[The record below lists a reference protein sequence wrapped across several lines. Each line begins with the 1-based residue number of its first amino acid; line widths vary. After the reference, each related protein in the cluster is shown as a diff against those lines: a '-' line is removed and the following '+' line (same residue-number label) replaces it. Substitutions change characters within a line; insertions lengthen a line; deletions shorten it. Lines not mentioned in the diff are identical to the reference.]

1 MNLHPA
7 VAWQKNCSGFKRRIL
22 FSRAEDRKKFALMKT
37 ILNAEK
43 KQQQAGKSTPFEAMQ
58 VALLPWSTAKPSALS
73 SLAARRAVCYSCA

>member
-22 FSRAEDRKKFALMKT
+22 FSRAEDRKKFALLKT

-43 KQQQAGKSTPFEAMQ
+43 KQQQLIQQAMNSARQARARRLKTQ
-58 VALLPWSTAKPSALS
+58 VTLLPWDTAKS
-73 SLAARRAVCYSCA
+73 SC